1 MRTRGEG
8 SIYQDPDG
16 RWRGA
21 VVVGWVPDKTRASGQ
36 RPVRKRL
43 SGKSARDVAGKI
55 RAVQRDLDDGRTD
68 WSRTP
73 TLTQWL
79 DHWLDEIAKP
89 AVAPS
94 TYQGYAVAV
103 RRVKGHV
110 GSVRLDRLRPEDI
123 ESVYAAMRAEG
134 HAAGNIS
141 QHHRTLRRALTVA
154 VQRGHLVKSPADTI
168 TLPKARRPRPRPL
181 TVKEAAAILD
191 AAQDGR
197 HPVRWLFALLL
208 GWRQGE
214 VLGLSWDRVDLTAGT
229 VTRDRQLVR
238 VRGAGLQIARTKT
251 GSAESVIPLPAVMV
265 AGLKA
270 AAAEQRRDRIRVGPD
285 KWAWPVLR
293 VDGSEPQDVELVFT
307 REHGQAISREDDWA
321 DWHRLLYRAG
331 VEPTPLHTARHA
343 AATWMAATGAH
354 PRTTMELLGHSK
366 IATTMEVYAGVSDAT
381 AREAVDRLAQLLR
394 PESEAQ

>member
-1 MRTRGEG
+1 MRARGEG
-8 SIYQDPDG
+8 SIYQDADG

-21 VVVGWVPDKTRASGQ
+21 VVVGWVPDRTRASGQ
-36 RPVRKRL
+36 RPIRKKV
-43 SGKSARDVAGKI
+43 SGTSARDVAGKL
-55 RAVQRDLDDGRTD
+55 RALQRDLEDGRTE
-68 WSRTP
+68 WARTP

-89 AVAPS
+89 TVAPS

-103 RRVKGHV
+103 RRVKGYV

-123 ESVYAAMRAEG
+123 EGVYAAMRADG
-134 HAAGNIS
+134 HAAGNIA
-141 QHHRTLRRALTVA
+141 QHHRTIRRALTVA
-154 VQRGHLVKSPADTI
+154 VQRGHLVRSPADTV

-191 AAQDGR
+191 AAQTGR

-229 VTRDRQLVR
+229 VTRDRQLIR
-238 VRGAGLQIARTKT
+238 VRGVGLQIARTKT

-270 AAAEQRRDRIRVGPD
+270 ARAEQRADRIRVGPGN
-285 KWAWPVLR
+285 WAWPVLP
-293 VDGSEPQDVELVFT
+293 VDGSDPQPVELVFT
-307 REHGQAISREDDWA
+307 RTHGQAISREDDWA
-321 DWHRLLYRAG
+321 AWHTLLYHAG
-331 VEPTPLHTARHA
+331 VDPLPLHHARHA
-343 AATWMAATGAH
+343 AGTWMAATGVH
-354 PRTTMELLGHSK
+354 PRTAMELLGHSK
-366 IATTMEVYAGVSDAT
+366 ISTTQEIYTHVSDAT

-394 PESEAQ
+394 PDAEAN